1 MEAQY
6 GQNIRKVRK
15 ALKLTQEEF
24 AQKCGISL
32 TSLRRYEANERQ
44 PNIATIENM
53 AKSLNMTLGEF
64 LWSIDD
70 SSTLAKQRL
79 LTVFDQLND
88 EGQCKAV
95 ARVEELTEIPKY
107 QKEKEPPQPE

>member
-6 GQNIRKVRK
+6 GQTIRTVRK
-15 ALKLTQEEF
+15 AVKLTQEEF

-44 PNIATIENM
+44 PNIATMENM
-53 AKSLNMTLGEF
+53 AKSLNMSLGEF
-64 LWSIDD
+64 LWSVDN
-70 SSTLAKQRL
+70 SSTPAKQRL
-79 LTVFDQLND
+79 LTAFDQLND

-95 ARVEELTEIPKY
+95 ERVEELTEIPKY
-107 QKEKEPPQPE
+107 RKEKDPSEGE

>member
-6 GQNIRKVRK
+6 GQRIRKVRK
-15 ALKLTQEEF
+15 ALQLTQEAF

-44 PNIATIENM
+44 PNIATIEGM

-64 LWSIDD
+64 LWSIDEHNIP
-70 SSTLAKQRL
+70 AKPRL
-79 LTVFDQLND
+79 LAVFDQLND
-88 EGQCKAV
+88 EGQSKAV
-95 ARVEELTEIPKY
+95 ERVEELTEIPKY
-107 QKEKEPPQPE
+107 KKEPPQE